1 MTSPEQRSSTDVPA
15 VPAPVQPIESLSMPD
30 RVTIEL
36 RRAILAGRL
45 APGSTFSLR
54 EVADMLNVS
63 FIPVREALRN
73 LESEGLV
80 TTRPGRSAMVTKL
93 DLVDLQSIYRL
104 RRLIEPDL
112 ARRSC
117 CLLDDEE
124 LDRLERTA
132 KQFGFEDR
140 GMDAIYEDHHAFH
153 QALFAPAATSW
164 DLRILTTLW
173 RAAERYIR
181 IGFGALDAAPDEHD
195 RRVHAHAEL
204 VAVFRRRDADLA
216 AKAVQEHLE
225 RNEAT
230 ALRALDGIAG

>member
-1 MTSPEQRSSTDVPA
+1 MAAETRTNADGERI
-15 VPAPVQPIESLSMPD
+15 PAPVSPIDSVSMPD
-30 RVTIEL
+30 RVTVEL

-73 LESEGLV
+73 LESEGLIV
-80 TTRPGRSAMVTKL
+80 THPGRSAMVTSL
-93 DLVDLQSIYRL
+93 DLGDLQSIYRL

-117 CLLDDEE
+117 LLLRDDE

-132 KQFGFEDR
+132 EQFGDEDR
-140 GMDAIYEDHHAFH
+140 SMDAIYEDHHAFH
-153 QALFAPAATSW
+153 LALFAPSATVW
-164 DLRILTTLW
+164 DLRILNTLW

-181 IGFGALDAAPDEHD
+181 IGFGALDPIPEEH
-195 RRVHAHAEL
+195 RRRELAHNEL
-204 VAVFRRRDADLA
+204 VSVFRQRDPDLA
-216 AKAVQEHLE
+216 AKAVQDHLE

-230 ALRALDGIAG
+230 ALRALDGIIV

>member
-1 MTSPEQRSSTDVPA
+1 VVS
-15 VPAPVQPIESLSMPD
+15 VPAPLRPIESSSMPE

-54 EVADMLNVS
+54 EVADMLDVS

-80 TTRPGRSAMVTKL
+80 VTRPGHSAMVAKL
-93 DLVDLQSIYRL
+93 DLDDLQSIYRL

-117 CLLDDEE
+117 LLLDNHQ

-132 KQFGFEDR
+132 EQFGAEDR
-140 GMDAIYEDHHAFH
+140 SIDAIYDDHHAFH
-153 QALFAPAATSW
+153 LALFAPAATAW
-164 DLRILTTLW
+164 DLRILNTLW

-181 IGFGALDAAPDEHD
+181 IGFGVLDPIPDEHH
-195 RRVHAHAEL
+195 RREQSHNEL
-204 VAVFRRRDADLA
+204 VSVFRQRDPELA
-216 AKAVQEHLE
+216 ANAVHEHLE
-225 RNEAT
+225 RNERT
-230 ALRALDGIAG
+230 ALRALDSITA